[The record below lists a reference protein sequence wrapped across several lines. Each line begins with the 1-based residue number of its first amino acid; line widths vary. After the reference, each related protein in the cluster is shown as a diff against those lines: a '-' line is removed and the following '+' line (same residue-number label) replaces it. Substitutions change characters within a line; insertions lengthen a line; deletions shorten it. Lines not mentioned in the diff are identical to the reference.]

1 MTCLTRIDSYQQA
14 EQQWQALLPLCASD
28 TLFTTPQ
35 WQKIWWEQF
44 GLGFEM
50 LLLGFEG
57 DSRFE
62 GIAPLA
68 RSNGTITFAG
78 SQDLFDYND
87 FLVSNEAESRFYSCL
102 ITHLEEEK
110 WDTLRLSSLAE
121 SSPTLTHLPALAK
134 ERGYTV
140 DVQEEDVAP
149 GLDLPSDWEGY
160 LQTLSKKDRH
170 ELKRKLRRL
179 YSSEKD
185 VQCYS
190 VSQGDEVES
199 SLEDFFRLMRFS
211 REVKDHF
218 LTGPREQ
225 FFRSVAK
232 EMASA
237 GVFRLFFMEID
248 GQRVSSAM
256 CFDYGHSRLLYNSG
270 YDPEYRYYSVGL
282 LIKAFALRDAIE
294 NGKTYFD
301 FLRGSEPYKYD
312 LGGKDRTLYEM
323 VVKRS

>member
-35 WQKIWWEQF
+35 WQRIWWEQF
-44 GLGFEM
+44 GLGLEM
-50 LLLGFEG
+50 LLLGFED
-57 DSRFE
+57 DSRIE

-87 FLVSNEAESRFYSCL
+87 FLVSDQAETRFYSCL
-102 ITHLEEEK
+102 ITHLEGEK
-110 WDTLRLSSLAE
+110 WDTLRLSSLSE
-121 SSPTLTHLPALAK
+121 SSPTLAHLPALAR
-134 ERGYTV
+134 ERGYV
-140 DVQEEDVAP
+140 VEVQEEDVAP
-149 GLDLPSDWEGY
+149 GLELPADWDAY
-160 LQTLSKKDRH
+160 LETLSKKDRH

-179 YSSEKD
+179 YSSDKD
-185 VQCYS
+185 VRCYS
-190 VSQGDEVES
+190 VWQADEVES

-211 REVKDHF
+211 KEAKDHF

-237 GVFRLFFMEID
+237 GVFRLFFMEMN

-282 LIKAFALRDAIE
+282 LVKAFALRDAIE